1 MRYNKYGAI
10 QKLNCR
16 QCNGYFTINLGF
28 EKMHAT
34 PTNDC
39 ICVKIVF
46 YMRTIQERQ
55 EILEIAGRENE
66 PRCYLQIDNEI
77 RWFNANIFRKN
88 HAKYFRP
95 MES

>member
-1 MRYNKYGAI
+1 
-10 QKLNCR
+10 
-16 QCNGYFTINLGF
+16 
-28 EKMHAT
+28 
-34 PTNDC
+34 
-39 ICVKIVF
+39 
-46 YMRTIQERQ
+46 MRTIQERQ

-88 HAKYFRP
+88 HAKYFRT

>member
-1 MRYNKYGAI
+1 
-10 QKLNCR
+10 
-16 QCNGYFTINLGF
+16 
-28 EKMHAT
+28 
-34 PTNDC
+34 
-39 ICVKIVF
+39 
-46 YMRTIQERQ
+46 MRTIQERQ

-95 MES
+95 MESWPYRLQAYNNIEYIMKSGIRYPDLV

>member
-1 MRYNKYGAI
+1 
-10 QKLNCR
+10 
-16 QCNGYFTINLGF
+16 
-28 EKMHAT
+28 MHAT
-34 PTNDC
+34 SQM
-39 ICVKIVF
+39 IASAFKIVF

-55 EILEIAGRENE
+55 EILEIAGRENG
-66 PRCYLQIDNEI
+66 PRCYLQIDKEI